1 MTARLGGKG
10 GCGSQDLDA
19 TPAPQALDLQKPAP
33 THKIEPKAP
42 PGVEPGSPLRRT
54 TGNIAES
61 PVITRRGNVFRLFSV
76 ARDTWRYGRIR
87 LGLGRDLGL
96 LPKPAE
102 AHGQAAYY
110 LRRREAQVELDL

>member
-1 MTARLGGKG
+1 MGPRVKEVQLLHVE
-10 GCGSQDLDA
+10 DLADV
-19 TPAPQALDLQKPAP
+19 TPTNKTIHQCPRQESNLDL
-33 THKIEPKAP
+33 
-42 PGVEPGSPLRRT
+42 PLRRT

-61 PVITRRGNVFRLFSV
+61 PVITRRGNVFRLSSV
-76 ARDTWRYGRIR
+76 ACDTRRYGRIR

-102 AHGQAAYY
+102 AHRQAAYY